1 MCLRIGCV
9 CRRMLCRDSR
19 NGYRNVIPDLSFLL
33 FIDGE
38 ILSKKINENKIFVGK
53 IKTTRIIKK
62 FGLR

>member
-1 MCLRIGCV
+1 
-9 CRRMLCRDSR
+9 MLCRDSQ
-19 NGYRNVIPDLSFLL
+19 NGYRNVISDLSFLL